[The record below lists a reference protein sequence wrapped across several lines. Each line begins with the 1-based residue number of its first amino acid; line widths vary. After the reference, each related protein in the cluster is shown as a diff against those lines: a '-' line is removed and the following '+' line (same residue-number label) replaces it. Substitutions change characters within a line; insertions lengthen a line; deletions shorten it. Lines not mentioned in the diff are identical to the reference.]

1 VDIISIKIED
11 LSPAEYNPRQ
21 ASEKQYNDLKK
32 SIEKFGF
39 VDPIIVNKR
48 ENRIVGGHFRY
59 RVAKD
64 MGIKEVPCV
73 FVDLDEED
81 EKELNLRLN
90 KNLGEWDWD
99 LLAGFDE
106 EKLVEAGFDPKELEK
121 KLNIDIDGDEPE
133 VAFGEELLEE
143 QNYVVLYFDNQIDWL
158 RAKEVLG
165 IRSVAQKYQSK
176 EAVKKGK
183 LRKGEGRVIKGNDVI
198 DKISGI

>member
-1 VDIISIKIED
+1 
-11 LSPAEYNPRQ
+11 
-21 ASEKQYNDLKK
+21 
-32 SIEKFGF
+32 
-39 VDPIIVNKR
+39 
-48 ENRIVGGHFRY
+48 
-59 RVAKD
+59 